1 MPIYESKYD
10 VGDEVWF
17 ILPHTEK
24 TIDDRGFGHL
34 VRRPIVCSGKIS
46 EVSINYFVS
55 SMTAI
60 TYWVSYNY
68 PLSAE
73 FSQLFG
79 IPVHEAS
86 FKESDLYPSKEEAVK
101 AVEAEG
107 LKVYDEAK
115 ED

>member
-1 MPIYESKYD
+1 MPIYETKYG

-46 EVSINYFVS
+46 EVSINIFAS
-55 SMTAI
+55 PMTVI

-73 FSQLFG
+73 FSPLFG
-79 IPVHEAS
+79 IPAHEAS
-86 FKESDLYPSKEEAVK
+86 YLESDLYPSREEAVK
-101 AVEAEG
+101 AVEAKR
-107 LKVYDEAK
+107 LKVYE
-115 ED
+115 